1 MACLDMSWRDKM
13 TLFEKEID
21 TMHKMKNASITLNKG
36 DVKNLKDCFE
46 MKKTERLI
54 KFRILKNNHWLPAL
68 SVEPMNGNID
78 TIE

>member
-1 MACLDMSWRDKM
+1 M

-54 KFRILKNNHWLPAL
+54 KFRILKNNH
-68 SVEPMNGNID
+68 
-78 TIE
+78 